1 MTSTAL
7 ITLSVPRA
15 RVHRERTPMQPDLPL
30 IPLYSPP
37 PVIALLPPVRVI
49 DGRGREERDGPKLGR
64 CVFIAA
70 ISPLFTVPAAFR
82 RWPVLFLANPSRL
95 TRPSPRARSY
105 YSHGMT
111 RVLFIRFLSFVRSQ
125 IRCFLASRFVPPF
138 TISRLFLLS
147 LFYSTFAF
155 AGGQLMPFE
164 KYSAPFAIHQQGRV
178 LFSNPRRVFGIPFPI
193 AALLTDLFS

>member
-15 RVHRERTPMQPDLPL
+15 RVHRECTPMQPDLPL
-30 IPLYSPP
+30 IPLDPPRHRPSSRESDRWTGTGGEGRPEIGALRIYRCYLAAVYRTCGFSPLARFIP
-37 PVIALLPPVRVI
+37 RQPLPPN
-49 DGRGREERDGPKLGR
+49 PP
-64 CVFIAA
+64 F
-70 ISPLFTVPAAFR
+70 PACAQ
-82 RWPVLFLANPSRL
+82 LLLAR
-95 TRPSPRARSY
+95 
-105 YSHGMT
+105 HD